1 MGQVRPLNDWGF
13 VPACQVGL
21 GGIAATKVVTGPVLI
36 PFGRVLRFRR
46 PRAPCRFIPRAE
58 ATMTR
63 HLHSHH
69 RQAAKTLAVVHPHAA
84 GIDIGANE
92 HYVAV
97 GTDADAQP
105 VRRFGACTADLESLA
120 DWLAACSV
128 TTVVMESTGVFWIP
142 LFELLDSRGF
152 EVRLVDARQMR
163 RIPGRPKSDVHDC
176 QWLQRLH
183 SYGLLAAAFRP
194 DEPVCV
200 LRSYLRQRQ
209 MLLSYAGQ
217 HIQHMQKAL
226 TQMNVKLQHVVSD
239 ITGVTGLAILRAI
252 VAGQRDPVALAKLR
266 DDRCGH
272 SEADIARAL
281 YGNWRAEH
289 LFALKQAV
297 QLYDFYHKEIAECD
311 RQIER
316 QLKQF
321 EDKSGGQVLPPKA
334 RRKRRGD
341 NRPAFEVRRALYRMA
356 GVDLTVIEGIEEST
370 ALVVLSEIGTDMSP
384 WPSVKHFCSWLGLCP
399 NHRISGGK
407 VLSRRTKPCANR
419 AAAALR
425 LAAYALHRSQSAL
438 GAFLR
443 RLKARVGAPKAIT
456 ATAHKLARLVYSL
469 LKHGTAYVTQGMA
482 EYERDYRERVV
493 RNLSRRAKELGYG
506 LVALGEPT
514 VEPVPT

>member
-1 MGQVRPLNDWGF
+1 
-13 VPACQVGL
+13 
-21 GGIAATKVVTGPVLI
+21 
-36 PFGRVLRFRR
+36 
-46 PRAPCRFIPRAE
+46 
-58 ATMTR
+58 MTH
-63 HLHSHH
+63 HLHPPQRSG
-69 RQAAKTLAVVHPHAA
+69 RPDQALTVVHPHAA
-84 GIDIGANE
+84 GIDIGATE

-97 GTDADAQP
+97 PADADPQA
-105 VRRFGACTADLESLA
+105 VRRFGACTADLEALA
-120 DWLAACSV
+120 DWLAACGV
-128 TTVVMESTGVFWIP
+128 TTVAMESTGVFWIP
-142 LFELLDSRGF
+142 LFELLESRGF

-209 MLLSYAGQ
+209 MLVTYAAQ

-239 ITGVTGLAILRAI
+239 ITGVTGLAIIRAI
-252 VAGQRDPVALAKLR
+252 VAGQRDPLQLAKLR

-272 SEADIARAL
+272 SEAEIARAL

-297 QLYDFYHKEIAECD
+297 ELYDFYHKEIAACD
-311 RQIER
+311 RKIQT

-321 EDKSGGQVLPPKA
+321 QDKSGGQVLPPKA
-334 RRKRRGD
+334 RRQRRGD
-341 NRPAFEVRRALYRMA
+341 NRLTFDARGALYRMA

-370 ALVVLSEIGTDMSP
+370 ALVLLSEIGTDMSR
-384 WPSVKHFCSWLGLCP
+384 WPSVKQFCSWLGLCP

-469 LKHGTAYVTQGMA
+469 LKHGTAYVTQGMD
-482 EYERDYRERVV
+482 EYERRYRERVV
-493 RNLSRRAKELGYG
+493 QNLSRRAKELGYA
-506 LVALGEPT
+506 LVEAGTPAAP
-514 VEPVPT
+514 EPVLS